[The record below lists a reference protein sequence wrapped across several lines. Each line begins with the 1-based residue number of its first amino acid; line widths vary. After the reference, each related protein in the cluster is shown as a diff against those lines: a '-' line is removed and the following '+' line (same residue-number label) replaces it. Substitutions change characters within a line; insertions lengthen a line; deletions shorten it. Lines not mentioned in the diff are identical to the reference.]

1 MFCGWPSPPPW
12 AGRIGNGGTPPPP
25 WCRRFLLRAGKAEI
39 FSDMTERLVPPVAI
53 GHAALPSMQNPRP
66 STPHRL
72 DLKGPAGLLQDP
84 DKGPRR
90 VALGGL
96 GLRTFQRGPD
106 KL

>member
-1 MFCGWPSPPPW
+1 
-12 AGRIGNGGTPPPP
+12 
-25 WCRRFLLRAGKAEI
+25 
-39 FSDMTERLVPPVAI
+39 MTERLAPLVAI
-53 GHAALPSMQNPRP
+53 GPAARRARGADALWQERGLKPRSGPTALPSMQNPRP

-72 DLKGPAGLLQDP
+72 DLKGAAGLLQDP